1 MSELEEYKRRVIA
14 FENAARK
21 KRVFF
26 LIEMSLGAI
35 KITGCKRH
43 GKYST

>member
-21 KRVFF
+21 KGIL